1 MTSPVPMPL
10 NPTSVLSDA
19 AGDPAAGGHL
29 PIGKVRRSGGRL
41 RLNPTLG
48 TGLVLLRLVVLT
60 AVFAPLLTPWDPIEQ
75 DLTNA
80 LADPGT
86 GGHLLGTDQ
95 LGRDFFTRLFYGAR
109 VDLRVAGLAV
119 VFPFV
124 IGATLGLIAGWLGG
138 WFDTLLMRVVD
149 MVVAFPF
156 FVLVIA
162 LVFALGQGTTSIYI
176 AITLVGWVAYAR
188 IIRGEVLVAKEQ
200 EYALAARV
208 SGLPTSRILL
218 RHMVPNV
225 LLQAFV
231 FAMSDIVLS
240 ILAVVTL
247 GYLGLGIPQPT
258 PDWGSMIQEG
268 QTFILTK
275 WHLAAVPGFAV
286 VITGLA
292 LALIADGIVQ
302 RRVRP

>member
-1 MTSPVPMPL
+1 MTSAA
-10 NPTSVLSDA
+10 PTTTA
-19 AGDPAAGGHL
+19 DPAAGGHL
-29 PIGKVRRSGGRL
+29 PAPEPRRRGRS
-41 RLNPTLG
+41 RLNPTLITGAGLLG
-48 TGLVLLRLVVLT
+48 TIVLA
-60 AVFAPLLTPWDPIEQ
+60 AVFAPLLTSYDPIQQ
-75 DLTNA
+75 DLGNA

-95 LGRDFFTRLFYGAR
+95 LGRDVWARLLYGAR
-109 VDLRVAGLAV
+109 VDLRVGALAV
-119 VFPFV
+119 LFPFL
-124 IGATLGLIAGWLGG
+124 IGATLGLVAGWFGG

-162 LVFALGQGTTSIYI
+162 LVFVLGAGTSSIYI

-188 IIRGEVLVAKEQ
+188 IVRGEVLVAKEQ

-208 SGLPTSRILL
+208 SGLPTYRILL
-218 RHMVPNV
+218 RHLVPNV

-231 FAMSDIVLS
+231 FAMSDIVLC
-240 ILAVVTL
+240 ILAIVTL
-247 GYLGLGIPQPT
+247 GYLGLGVPPPT

-275 WHLAAVPGFAV
+275 WHLSAVPGFAV
-286 VITGLA
+286 VLTGLA

-302 RRVRP
+302 RSGRR